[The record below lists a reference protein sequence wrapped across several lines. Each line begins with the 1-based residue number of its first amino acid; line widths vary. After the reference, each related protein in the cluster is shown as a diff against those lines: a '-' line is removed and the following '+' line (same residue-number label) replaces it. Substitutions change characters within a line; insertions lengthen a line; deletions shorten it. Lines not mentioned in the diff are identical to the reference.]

1 MPRTQRRILV
11 VEDDSYS
18 RDLMVSILTFH
29 GYETYRA
36 TNGRQA
42 VEVAQLQCPDLIM
55 MDISM
60 PIQNGLDATR
70 EIKRDPRL
78 NHIPIIAMSAYDAR
92 EDEKEAFSAGCV
104 AFLSKPLEL
113 FRLKERIEAIFMA
126 GVVAA

>member
-1 MPRTQRRILV
+1 MASSNKRILV

-29 GYETYRA
+29 GYETLRA

-42 VEVAQLQCPDLIM
+42 VEVTHSKHPDLII

-70 EIKRDPRL
+70 EIKSDPTLR
-78 NHIPIIAMSAYDAR
+78 HIPIVAMSAYDAR
-92 EDEKEAFSAGCV
+92 EDEVAALKAGCV
-104 AFLSKPLEL
+104 AFMPKPVEL
-113 FRLKERIEAIFMA
+113 FRLKERLEKIFMA
-126 GVVAA
+126 NAA

>member
-1 MPRTQRRILV
+1 MARSHRRILV

-29 GYETYRA
+29 GYETLRA

-42 VEVAQLQCPDLIM
+42 VEVAKAQCPDLIM

-60 PIQNGLDATR
+60 PILNGLDATR

-78 NHIPIIAMSAYDAR
+78 FHIPVIAMSAYDAR
-92 EDEKEAFSAGCV
+92 EDALEAKRAGCV
-104 AFLSKPLEL
+104 DYLTKPLEL
-113 FRLKERIEAIFMA
+113 FRLKERIEAIF
-126 GVVAA
+126 VAIAAA